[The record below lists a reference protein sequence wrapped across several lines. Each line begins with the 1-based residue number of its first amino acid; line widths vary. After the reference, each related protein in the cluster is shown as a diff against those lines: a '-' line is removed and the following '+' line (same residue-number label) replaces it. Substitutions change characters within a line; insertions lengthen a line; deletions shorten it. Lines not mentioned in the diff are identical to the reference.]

1 MLIRRCCQTE
11 KCHGTC
17 FFFVFFVF
25 CFFRLLDWVDRDT
38 RKKQD
43 RIVVFKNVFDAEAFE
58 ASVLAKP

>member
-1 MLIRRCCQTE
+1 MEL
-11 KCHGTC
+11 
-17 FFFVFFVF
+17 VF

-58 ASVLAKP
+58 ASALAKH